1 MADAIYT
8 AKEERLNYST
18 HAIGSI
24 LSIMGFYYLLQAA
37 QSKSNNLLF
46 WSIAVYGACITFGFV
61 ASTVYHFT
69 EHVVYKNRFRL
80 MDHIAVY
87 LVILGT
93 YTPFALVAMPFKLGV
108 TVLVIVWTLSI
119 MAICFKVQLW
129 RKGIMQEYAK
139 LDTLIY
145 TILGVIALGWL
156 PSFIEYL
163 SLDCVI
169 WVCAGGLIY
178 MIGSVFY
185 LWKSFPYNHVIW
197 HIMVILG
204 ASVHYYTILT
214 FVIR

>member
-1 MADAIYT
+1 MALA
-8 AKEERLNYST
+8 
-18 HAIGSI
+18 
-24 LSIMGFYYLLQAA
+24 LLLA
-37 QSKSNNLLF
+37 F
-46 WSIAVYGACITFGFV
+46 I

-69 EHVVYKNRFRL
+69 EHEVYKNRFRL
-80 MDHIAVY
+80 LDHIAVY

-119 MAICFKVQLW
+119 MAMCFKVQLW

-163 SLDCVI
+163 SLKLRDL
-169 WVCAGGLIY
+169 GLHRRNRLHDWRYFLSMEIISIQSCY
-178 MIGSVFY
+178 LAHHGNSGCFGSLLFNSYFCDKIKFY
-185 LWKSFPYNHVIW
+185 FTTNLHF
-197 HIMVILG
+197 
-204 ASVHYYTILT
+204 
-214 FVIR
+214 